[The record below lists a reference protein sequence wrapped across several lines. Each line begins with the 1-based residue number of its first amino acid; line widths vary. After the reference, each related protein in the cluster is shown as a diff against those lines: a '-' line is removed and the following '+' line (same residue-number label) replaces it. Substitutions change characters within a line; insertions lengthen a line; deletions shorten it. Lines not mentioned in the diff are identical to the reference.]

1 MLGIRLDRHCEGNW
15 LLYMNQHKQILIQA
29 RLLKR
34 SVRQS
39 ACSRSISGGVL
50 RLPYVCNRILQNM
63 KSCGLS
69 APRWHESPSPPAAG
83 ASGGDAG
90 SAGGSAGGPAAN
102 PSKHTPREARR
113 QVPGGAAG
121 GAAGGLAANP
131 PKNRRV
137 SVVVLRPT
145 TLTRVT
151 SVVVRQRSTDNPD
164 VVFWRIRFHVLED
177 SVCLIS
183 ASLTVV

>member
-15 LLYMNQHKQILIQA
+15 LLHMNQYKQILIQP

-83 ASGGDAG
+83 APG
-90 SAGGSAGGPAAN
+90 SAGGAAGGPAAN
-102 PSKHTPREARR
+102 PPKNTLRESRR
-113 QVPGGAAG
+113 QVPAGDAGSAG

-131 PKNRRV
+131 P
-137 SVVVLRPT
+137 T
-145 TLTRVT
+145 
-151 SVVVRQRSTDNPD
+151 
-164 VVFWRIRFHVLED
+164 FF
-177 SVCLIS
+177 
-183 ASLTVV
+183 A

>member
-15 LLYMNQHKQILIQA
+15 LLHMNQYKQILIQP

-69 APRWHESPSPPAAG
+69 APRWHESPSLTAAPPALPA
-83 ASGGDAG
+83 APPGGPHDAVG
-90 SAGGSAGGPAAN
+90 CATDSTAVLLLDPRPSAQVFGQSLWPPQVVGGS
-102 PSKHTPREARR
+102 
-113 QVPGGAAG
+113 GAAG
-121 GAAGGLAANP
+121 DDRNTPLRRCAG
-131 PKNRRV
+131 V
-137 SVVVLRPT
+137 S
-145 TLTRVT
+145 
-151 SVVVRQRSTDNPD
+151 
-164 VVFWRIRFHVLED
+164 
-177 SVCLIS
+177 
-183 ASLTVV
+183 